1 MVITAT
7 SGGDTVVKLDG
18 PDQATTYTKSEDLTF
33 TTSNWDRSQTITIQG
48 QDDDDFNAPARTTTI
63 SHAISSV
70 GNGDGSGYTPNSPT
84 IDSVAVTLTDDDGDR
99 VKVSESSLSLEELH
113 ASNTEKTYTV
123 ELNTDPGA
131 TVEVSVTSGDTS
143 AVRVDTDS
151 IMASDQS
158 TLTFTHGN
166 SGNWNTAQ
174 MVTVRAVN
182 DGDVAA
188 ETVTISHTAAV
199 SDTNNPYHDIDID
212 EVTVTTTDAGHGVV
226 ASKGMLS
233 VYDGDDTGTYEMELK
248 SEPGGTVM
256 ITPMSS
262 ATANATVSGT
272 LTFNNSNWST
282 PQQVTVTGKGVGSS
296 TISHEVSTPTTDYP
310 ANTMIDSVS
319 VTVTADPRPTVGIS
333 PGFFQVNEGNSA
345 EFTVTLSAVISSDV
359 TIPLSVTGLNSA
371 IAGDDYTVSEQSSV
385 TISAG
390 ATSGTFTIAT
400 INDDDIEADDELVR
414 VDIDMSKL
422 PATVRA
428 GTMLQGSFTI
438 IDDDGAVTVSMA
450 ASTREVEEGESLEIV
465 VNLGAALDIDVMIDI
480 FLQGNTARPGTDF
493 NDPVMNSPV
502 NEPHSDIRVTIPTG
516 ATSGSATV
524 TTIDDNIFEG
534 NLRFSAV
541 IQHDNLLAQGLVEG
555 PDGNVTSI
563 KILDNE
569 GVVLMESDGSTT
581 VTELGGTDTYQVQ
594 MPGSL
599 SANVS
604 VVATAGAELQV
615 RSGSG
620 LASGSTS
627 LTFTSGAA
635 ASNRPLSSAQ

>member
-1 MVITAT
+1 M
-7 SGGDTVVKLDG
+7 
-18 PDQATTYTKSEDLTF
+18 
-33 TTSNWDRSQTITIQG
+33 
-48 QDDDDFNAPARTTTI
+48 
-63 SHAISSV
+63 
-70 GNGDGSGYTPNSPT
+70 
-84 IDSVAVTLTDDDGDR
+84 
-99 VKVSESSLSLEELH
+99 
-113 ASNTEKTYTV
+113 
-123 ELNTDPGA
+123 
-131 TVEVSVTSGDTS
+131 
-143 AVRVDTDS
+143 
-151 IMASDQS
+151 
-158 TLTFTHGN
+158 
-166 SGNWNTAQ
+166 
-174 MVTVRAVN
+174 
-182 DGDVAA
+182 
-188 ETVTISHTAAV
+188 
-199 SDTNNPYHDIDID
+199 
-212 EVTVTTTDAGHGVV
+212 TTTDAGHGVV
-226 ASKGMLS
+226 VSESTLS
-233 VYDGDDTGTYEMELK
+233 VAENNQIGSYTLALK
-248 SEPGGTVM
+248 SEPGGTVVV
-256 ITPMSS
+256 TPTSS
-262 ATANATVSGT
+262 TPANATVSGT

-319 VTVTADPRPTVGIS
+319 VTVTADPRPTVDIS

-371 IAGDDYTVSEQSSV
+371 IAGDDYTVPEQSSV

-400 INDDDIEADDELVR
+400 INDDDIEADDELVH
-414 VDIDMSKL
+414 VDIDTSKL

-428 GTMLQGSFTI
+428 GAMLQGRFTI

-450 ASTREVEEGESLEIV
+450 ASTAEVEEGESLKIA
-465 VNLGAALDIDVMIDI
+465 VNLGAALDTDVMINI

-493 NDPVMNSPV
+493 NDPVINNPV
-502 NEPHSDIRVTIPTG
+502 NEPHSDISVTIPTG

-541 IQHDNLLAQGLVEG
+541 IQHDNLLAQGLVES
-555 PDGNVTSI
+555 PDSNVTSI

-569 GVVLMESDGSTT
+569 GVVLVESDGSTT

-620 LASGSTS
+620 SASGSTS

-635 ASNRPLSSAQ
+635 ASNQTVTVSAVDDEIDNPGGSRTATITHVATSTAYSLDGLIIEDITVSITDDDPTTVTLASTGAGNLTEGQTRDFTVTLGRGLITGETLTVPLTFGGTATRGT